1 MRFMTLVR
9 QLNLRQLFVESV
21 ANGHVEAT
29 TAADVKIDFLQ
40 SEAGSTAIEYAIM
53 LGLICTVIMAS
64 VQTVGKNSAATI
76 DKISTALR
84 NAADEAP
91 TPKELGRS
99 GPTGGTTK

>member
-1 MRFMTLVR
+1 MAKVYQLTLG
-9 QLNLRQLFVESV
+9 QLFVESDENDSV
-21 ANGHVEAT
+21 QGKTEEKAT
-29 TAADVKIDFLQ
+29 YQLLR
-40 SEAGSTAIEYAIM
+40 SESGSTAIEYAIM
-53 LGLICTVIMAS
+53 LGLICTVILAS

-91 TPKELGRS
+91 SPKERASS